1 MFKIF
6 HKTLIFFSILLII
19 IITYLAFFG
28 ISTSK
33 FNNNI
38 QDKINGNYPNVKVE
52 FKDIK
57 ILLDLLNLSVSI
69 ETKDPVIFFE
79 DKDIKVNK
87 IYTKVDIKSYIK
99 REFAIK
105 NLYFDFKKNNIKNII
120 SLIRANKDNPQLL
133 ILDKLIKDGN
143 ITNLSGQVFFNEKG
157 KIIKDSLKIIS
168 AFDNL
173 SLKLFDKT
181 EVKNISAN
189 LAYKNNNIELTNLN
203 LSYLG
208 INLLSDSISIKI
220 LNGIFNVKGDLKSS
234 KNKIP
239 KEILSKIF
247 KENNLEN
254 VTLSSKNNFNF
265 NISKRFKISDFKI
278 ISNINLDEADI
289 VMLSQNIEKY
299 LPEYNKILKLK
310 NHSVVINF
318 KKKISIDGSGY
329 IQVGKKRDKID
340 YNLDINNKNFN
351 YLLKVD
357 LNQIPLNL
365 DLINFSK
372 KTGVKAKIEI
382 NGKKN
387 NNKSKISK
395 ISFISENDNFVID
408 NIDISKNYRI
418 LNFDKIKLTYIDNQ
432 NQKNDLLIK
441 KNKKN
446 IYYISGDNFN
456 LDKVIDN
463 ILFNEN
469 EDSLRLFDKTSKS
482 FKLNIK
488 KNNIDKNHYV
498 LNLKGNFQIK
508 DNKIIDMT
516 LKSHFPDGKKVTMT
530 TRSKNKKKIITFY
543 SGFAKPFV
551 KKYRF
556 IRGFEEGKLDFY
568 SVKENNI
575 SNSKLKIYDFKLQ
588 ELPALTKLL
597 TLASLQGIADI
608 LTGEGVRFDEFE
620 MNFKNEKKLMEIVE
634 IYAIGPAISILLDGY
649 IQANKLISLRGTL
662 VPATTINKFVG
673 SIPILGNILVG
684 KKTGEGVFGVSF
696 KIKGPPKNLK
706 TTVNPVKTLTPRFI
720 TRTLEKI
727 KKTN

>member
-6 HKTLIFFSILLII
+6 NKTLVIFSILLII

-79 DKDIKVNK
+79 DKDIKINK

-318 KKKISIDGSGY
+318 KKK
-329 IQVGKKRDKID
+329 
-340 YNLDINNKNFN
+340 NF
-351 YLLKVD
+351 
-357 LNQIPLNL
+357 
-365 DLINFSK
+365 
-372 KTGVKAKIEI
+372 
-382 NGKKN
+382 
-387 NNKSKISK
+387 
-395 ISFISENDNFVID
+395 
-408 NIDISKNYRI
+408 YRW
-418 LNFDKIKLTYIDNQ
+418 FW
-432 NQKNDLLIK
+432 
-441 KNKKN
+441 
-446 IYYISGDNFN
+446 IYS
-456 LDKVIDN
+456 
-463 ILFNEN
+463 
-469 EDSLRLFDKTSKS
+469 SW
-482 FKLNIK
+482 
-488 KNNIDKNHYV
+488 
-498 LNLKGNFQIK
+498 
-508 DNKIIDMT
+508 
-516 LKSHFPDGKKVTMT
+516 
-530 TRSKNKKKIITFY
+530 KKK
-543 SGFAKPFV
+543 G
-551 KKYRF
+551 
-556 IRGFEEGKLDFY
+556 
-568 SVKENNI
+568 
-575 SNSKLKIYDFKLQ
+575 
-588 ELPALTKLL
+588 
-597 TLASLQGIADI
+597 
-608 LTGEGVRFDEFE
+608 
-620 MNFKNEKKLMEIVE
+620 
-634 IYAIGPAISILLDGY
+634 
-649 IQANKLISLRGTL
+649 
-662 VPATTINKFVG
+662 
-673 SIPILGNILVG
+673 
-684 KKTGEGVFGVSF
+684 
-696 KIKGPPKNLK
+696 
-706 TTVNPVKTLTPRFI
+706 
-720 TRTLEKI
+720 
-727 KKTN
+727 